1 MPAAARPETRD
12 RVADDLG
19 TQQILNSSGFGGFL
33 SVAGV
38 LALLAWPLSWL
49 LVRLARLVRRRP
61 A

>member
-1 MPAAARPETRD
+1 MPTPVSETRD

-19 TQQILNSSGFGGFL
+19 TQQILNSSGFSGFL

-38 LALLAWPLSWL
+38 LALLAWPLSWA
-49 LVRLARLVRRRP
+49 LVRLGRLVRRRP